1 MNIILYFFQFY
12 VIEGCF
18 LVLFFFFFR
27 LKYTRTI
34 LYFLNEHKYITLEFF
49 DQLKNYIENFGVMP
63 LKGVSSN
70 AITVIDELWK
80 IFRKSY
86 IPKRFK
92 KIYILQMIYKFLYTV
107 MILQIA
113 ICIISVIIFIF
124 FVVYSYVKKQN

>member
-27 LKYTRTI
+27 LKYTQTI
-34 LYFLNEHKYITLEFF
+34 LHFLNEYKYITLEFF

-63 LKGVSSN
+63 LRGVSSD
-70 AITVIDELWK
+70 AITVIDKLWK

-86 IPKRFK
+86 ISKKFK
-92 KIYILQMIYKFLYTV
+92 KIYILQMLYKFLYTM
-107 MILQIA
+107 MILNIA
-113 ICIISVIIFIF
+113 ICIVSIIIFIF
-124 FVVYSYVKKQN
+124 FVVYSYAKKQN